1 MKAIEFK
8 SKIRNN
14 QIIIPSKVQSEFGTV
29 KERNVRVIILIDDS
43 EKNDELQ
50 FKKASE
56 KHFLEGYVESE
67 FIKLPH
73 LKRAL

>member
-14 QIIIPSKVQSEFGTV
+14 QIIIPSNIQSEFGTV

-43 EKNDELQ
+43 EKLDKYQ
-50 FKKASE
+50 FREASE
-56 KHFLEGYVESE
+56 KHFLEGYAESDS
-67 FIKLPH
+67 IYDNY
-73 LKRAL
+73 